1 METIHPNNIPD
12 IDINSISLITLKNG
26 NIIMIDD
33 SVEEKPNIKIMQ
45 KDQEYFKKE
54 KKFHFLSISDHLTYY
69 LKGKIHNINKKDDKK
84 KLIIKNDFNSVSKI
98 SKNINFSY
106 YRKPRN
112 NIQTLNTNKNE
123 NNLKN
128 KFEENK
134 TNCMKFSKSL
144 KNFNTIYIPQINDK
158 ANLNSN
164 ILLNDNK
171 SKFVQLD
178 ESNYLPNDKD
188 LDDEENKEEEINS
201 KINKK
206 KRNFIE
212 RIEKIVGERN
222 NHTVKAVISLNIPCD
237 NPSMLSTTEKQ
248 FNVLMSKLRG
258 KQRKYKRRNLD
269 MNYQKF
275 YQLYKDNHD
284 KQYNGILEP
293 NNNRIKHY
301 QDKNVENKS
310 PINQLKSLNTET
322 LLVNKS
328 INNNTIYSS
337 QNNKTISVNKSIN
350 YYGRNKRK
358 NMKLSKTSYSLNG
371 NKNRVSSNNLKL
383 INKLDRNSLGFNHDS
398 VFPCNNFI
406 KKLDYKFL

>member
-12 IDINSISLITLKNG
+12 IDIKSISLITLKNG

-33 SVEEKPNIKIMQ
+33 SAEEKPNKKIIQ
-45 KDQEYFKKE
+45 TDTECLKKE
-54 KKFHFLSISDHLTYY
+54 KKFKFLSISEHITYY
-69 LKGKIHNINKKDDKK
+69 LKGNIHTINKNDDKK
-84 KLIIKNDFNSVSKI
+84 KLIIKNDFNLISKI

-106 YRKPRN
+106 YRKTKN
-112 NIQTLNTNKNE
+112 NIQNLNINKNE
-123 NNLKN
+123 KNPKN
-128 KFEENK
+128 KFEEK
-134 TNCMKFSKSL
+134 KISMKFSKSL
-144 KNFNTIYIPQINDK
+144 SNFNPIYIPQINDK
-158 ANLNSN
+158 SNLNSN

-171 SKFVQLD
+171 SKYDQLD
-178 ESNYLPNDKD
+178 ESNYLSNDND
-188 LDDEENKEEEINS
+188 CDVEENKEEDINS

-237 NPSMLSTTEKQ
+237 NPALISATEKQ
-248 FNVLMSKLRG
+248 FNVLMTQLRG

-275 YQLYKDNHD
+275 YQLYKNNHD

-293 NNNRIKHY
+293 NINRIKY
-301 QDKNVENKS
+301 YNDKNVETKS

-322 LLVNKS
+322 ILVNKS
-328 INNNTIYSS
+328 TNNNTIYTSL
-337 QNNKTISVNKSIN
+337 NNKTISINKSIN

-358 NMKLSKTSYSLNG
+358 NIKLSKTTYSLNG
-371 NKNRVSSNNLKL
+371 NKKRVSSNNQILTK
-383 INKLDRNSLGFNHDS
+383 KLDKNILGFNNALI
-398 VFPCNNFI
+398 FPCNNFI
-406 KKLDYKFL
+406 KKIDYNFI

>member
-12 IDINSISLITLKNG
+12 IDINTISLITLKNG

-33 SVEEKPNIKIMQ
+33 SAEEKPNKKIMQ
-45 KDQEYFKKE
+45 KDQ
-54 KKFHFLSISDHLTYY
+54 KKFQFLSISAHLTYY
-69 LKGKIHNINKKDDKK
+69 LKGKIHTINKNDDKK
-84 KLIIKNDFNSVSKI
+84 KLIIKNDFNLVSKI

-106 YRKPRN
+106 YRKKRN
-112 NIQTLNTNKNE
+112 NFQTLNVNKNE
-123 NNLKN
+123 NNPKN
-128 KFEENK
+128 RLEQNK

-144 KNFNTIYIPQINDK
+144 KNFNTIYIPQIDDK
-158 ANLNSN
+158 N

-178 ESNYLPNDKD
+178 ESNYLSNDND
-188 LDDEENKEEEINS
+188 CGDEENKEEEINS

-212 RIEKIVGERN
+212 RIEKKVGERN

-237 NPSMLSTTEKQ
+237 NPAMLSTTEKQ
-248 FNVLMSKLRG
+248 FNVLMSQLRG

-275 YQLYKDNHD
+275 YQLYKDNHCN
-284 KQYNGILEP
+284 QYNGILEP
-293 NNNRIKHY
+293 NINKIKHY
-301 QDKNVENKS
+301 QDKNGENKS

-322 LLVNKS
+322 IFVNKS
-328 INNNTIYSS
+328 INNNTIYTS
-337 QNNKTISVNKSIN
+337 QINKTISINKSIN

-358 NMKLSKTSYSLNG
+358 NMKLSKTTYSLNG
-371 NKNRVSSNNLKL
+371 TKSRASSNNLKL
-383 INKLDRNSLGFNHDS
+383 TNKLDRNNLGYNHALI
-398 VFPCNNFI
+398 FPCNNFI
-406 KKLDYKFL
+406 KKVDYEFL